1 MRTTTN
7 PFPPSSLGLGEKKFS
22 FMSSRQE
29 VNGQLQGIFYW
40 LDEGEQY
47 KALLVERFSQIA
59 TNDARREGE

>member
-1 MRTTTN
+1 
-7 PFPPSSLGLGEKKFS
+7 
-22 FMSSRQE
+22 MSSRQE